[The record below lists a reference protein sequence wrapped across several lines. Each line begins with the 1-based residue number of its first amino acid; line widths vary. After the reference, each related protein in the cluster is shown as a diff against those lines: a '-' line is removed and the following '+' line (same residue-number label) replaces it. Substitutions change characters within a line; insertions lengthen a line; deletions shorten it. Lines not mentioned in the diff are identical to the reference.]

1 MCAHY
6 WRVPETADFERLAE
20 RVRARRHELGLT
32 QSALATDAGATD
44 RLIRSIELG
53 EERNRHPGTLR
64 AIAAALG
71 WTPDSIDRILAGEEP
86 KAVKLLAPDQEERLL
101 ALERQLAELRAE
113 FRAAR
118 EEQDAPRNGPES
130 KTA

>member
-1 MCAHY
+1 M
-6 WRVPETADFERLAE
+6 PETADFERLAE
-20 RVRARRHELGLT
+20 RVRTRRHELGLT
-32 QSALATDAGATD
+32 QSALASEAGATD

-53 EERNRHPGTLR
+53 EQRNRHPGTLR

-86 KAVKLLAPDQEERLL
+86 AAKRLLTPDQEERLL

-113 FRAAR
+113 IKEVR
-118 EEQDAPRNGPES
+118 EERDEPRNGPAS
-130 KTA
+130 RSA